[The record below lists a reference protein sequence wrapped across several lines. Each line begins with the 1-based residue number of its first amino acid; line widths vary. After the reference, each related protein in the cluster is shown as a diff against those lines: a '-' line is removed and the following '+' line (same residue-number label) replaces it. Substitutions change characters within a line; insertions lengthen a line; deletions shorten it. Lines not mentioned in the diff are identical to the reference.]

1 MILATINQ
9 FGLDVAPAATPAVE
23 FATRAAADTA
33 AEAAEVI
40 SRTSIF
46 NGYVGVFIAA
56 FLTTIIA
63 TPIMRRLAVAHG
75 IIDSP
80 SDPRKVHKIPVAYLG
95 GAAVY
100 LGLVAAIFYSIMA
113 VRFQWLADFHPSEH
127 APLRAQRIMP
137 WSIMLGMTV
146 IMLVGL
152 LDDIVGISPRLKIA
166 GQLFAAAALAADQI
180 GVQVARGF
188 IMPVAETLGIPTIE
202 LPLPGSGAITE
213 TVGFAIDLP
222 TTLPLIGSAI
232 KFDLIYWTGAALIA
246 IFVLGG
252 CNASNLIDGLD
263 GLLSGVTTIAA
274 AGILV
279 IALSLALTD
288 DGPRDTQRIVLALA
302 MLGACMGFLPHNF
315 NPATIFLG
323 DCGSLLLGYCTVVLI
338 LMLGDTGR
346 THLVIAGL
354 VIYAIPIID
363 TTLAIVRRKLAG
375 KSFSEADA
383 DHLHHMLKRN
393 LGVKGAVFTLYGI
406 GIGFA
411 ALGVAASFGRARLIY
426 ALILIFASYIGV
438 TAIKIARRKV
448 IEQQMHDRTG
458 GFHPA
463 ETGRPGKTSEP
474 AAKKAP
480 DPAPANAP

>member
-1 MILATINQ
+1 MLARLAQIDLG
-9 FGLDVAPAATPAVE
+9 FGSGPAADGLSSFGTGVQA
-23 FATRAAADTA
+23 A
-33 AEAAEVI
+33 AEAAVETVT
-40 SRTSIF
+40 RTSVF

-63 TPIMRRLAVAHG
+63 TPIMRRLAVANG

-80 SDPRKVHKIPVAYLG
+80 SDPRKVHKIPIAYLG

-100 LGLVAAIFYSIMA
+100 LGLTAAIFFSIMA
-113 VRFQWLADFHPSEH
+113 VRYDWLADFHPSEH
-127 APLRAQRIMP
+127 APLASQRIMP

-152 LDDIVGISPRLKIA
+152 LDDIIGISPRLKIA

-188 IMPVAETLGIPTIE
+188 IMPVAETLGIPTVE
-202 LPLPGSGAITE
+202 LPIAGTGQLVE
-213 TVGFAIDLP
+213 TVGFSIDLP
-222 TTLPLIGSAI
+222 TALPLLGSAI
-232 KFDLIYWTGAALIA
+232 NFDLVYWTGAGLIA
-246 IFVLGG
+246 VFVLGG

-279 IALSLALTD
+279 IALGLAVAD
-288 DGPRDTQRIVLALA
+288 DGPRDTQRILLALA
-302 MLGACMGFLPHNF
+302 LMGACMGFIPHNF
-315 NPATIFLG
+315 NPANIFLG

-338 LMLGDTGR
+338 LMLGDTGK

-363 TTLAIVRRKLAG
+363 TTLAIVRRKMAG

-383 DHLHHMLKRN
+383 DHLHHMLKRA

-406 GIGFA
+406 GAGFA
-411 ALGVAASFGRARLIY
+411 ALGVAASFGRARLVY
-426 ALILIFASYIGV
+426 ALILIFAAYIGV
-438 TAIKIARRKV
+438 TAIKIARRKA
-448 IEQQMHDRTG
+448 IEEQTHAKVNGSTG

-463 ETGRPGKTSEP
+463 ETGRPSK
-474 AAKKAP
+474 AAEHEA
-480 DPAPANAP
+480 DTAGTT

>member
-1 MILATINQ
+1 MILAALMPPAID
-9 FGLDVAPAATPAVE
+9 LAP
-23 FATRAAADTA
+23 A
-33 AEAAEVI
+33 AEAAEQVI
-40 SRTSIF
+40 TRTSIF
-46 NGYVGVFIAA
+46 NGYVGVFVAA

-63 TPIMRRLAVAHG
+63 TPIMRRLAVANG
-75 IIDSP
+75 IIDNP
-80 SDPRKVHKIPVAYLG
+80 SDPRKVHKIPIAYLG

-100 LGLVAAIFYSIMA
+100 LGLVAAIFFSIMA
-113 VRFQWLADFHPSEH
+113 VRYQWLADFHPSEH

-188 IMPVAETLGIPTIE
+188 IMPVAETLGIPTVE
-202 LPLPGSGAITE
+202 LPIAGTDQFIE
-213 TVGFAIDLP
+213 TVGFAISLP
-222 TTLPLIGSAI
+222 GPIPLFGDAI
-232 KFDLIYWTGAALIA
+232 NFDLVYWTGAGLIA
-246 IFVLGG
+246 VFVLGG

-263 GLLSGVTTIAA
+263 GLLSGVTAIAA
-274 AGILV
+274 AGILI
-279 IALSLALTD
+279 IALGLALAD
-288 DGPRDTQRIVLALA
+288 DGARDTQRVVLALA
-302 MLGACMGFLPHNF
+302 VMGACLGFLPHNF
-315 NPATIFLG
+315 NPANIFLG
-323 DCGSLLLGYCTVVLI
+323 DCGSLLLGYCTIVLI
-338 LMLGDTGR
+338 LMLGDTGK

-354 VIYAIPIID
+354 VVYAIPIID
-363 TTLAIVRRKLAG
+363 TTLAIVRRKMAG

-383 DHLHHMLKRN
+383 DHLHHMLKRS

-411 ALGVAASFGRARLIY
+411 ALGVAASFGRARLVY

-438 TAIKIARRKV
+438 TAIKIARRKA
-448 IEQQMHDRTG
+448 IEQQTHDKISGSTG

-463 ETGRPGKTSEP
+463 ETGRPSKTPEDKTREEQPEP
-474 AAKKAP
+474 AGTP
-480 DPAPANAP
+480 